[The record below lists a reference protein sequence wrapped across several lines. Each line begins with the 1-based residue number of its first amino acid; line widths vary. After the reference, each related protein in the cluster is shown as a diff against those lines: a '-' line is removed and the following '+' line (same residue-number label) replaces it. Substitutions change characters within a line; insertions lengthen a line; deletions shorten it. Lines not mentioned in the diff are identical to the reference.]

1 MKSSMRIFI
10 AVVAFAIALSFAMS
24 VAEAAE
30 KKSSPFKNLVYKIFG
45 FSKKTVQ
52 KEINAVGTGIKKG
65 ADVVVQEGK
74 DVGALMKGDKSK
86 AKDILV
92 KPIKG
97 AVEMVGETG
106 HGVISAPLEAGK
118 EVSEEDIK

>member
-24 VAEAAE
+24 AAEAAE
-30 KKSSPFKNLVYKIFG
+30 KKGSPFVDLCHKVMG
-45 FSKKTVQ
+45 FSKKTVE
-52 KEINAVGTGIKKG
+52 KEVNTVGKGIKKTT
-65 ADVVVQEGK
+65 DIVVQEGK
-74 DVGALMKGDKSK
+74 DVGALMKGDGSK

-92 KPIKG
+92 KPVTG
-97 AVEMVGETG
+97 AVETVGETG

-118 EVSEEDIK
+118 EVSEEGVK